1 MDFTDTPG
9 LTRSERE
16 DYERRLAEE
25 ALKLEQAASEEEDE
39 QEPEPEPEPT
49 PESVAKD
56 KSIQK
61 AELERGPITDI
72 GEGLKYLA
80 TGGIADDALNALAAG
95 ANQLTGGRLQGL
107 DDAVGSYDEQQ
118 EREAAMFTELQE
130 QQQAGELSPVESAA
144 LGTAQIATGISEGAV
159 AGAMLP
165 ATLVA
170 RIANQQASWA
180 DTPVFLK
187 DNKAADAAFKITEIL
202 LPTLLIPGGG
212 AVGAGGKYL
221 GFKALESAAE
231 TTTQRGADDLLFGR
245 QGAQAMGDIANS
257 LGFDGAQL
265 TRDLIEGKK
274 PNAQVIT
281 AIGGFFQNMGINIAG
296 DFAVERIAKM
306 LKQKTG
312 AITTTKSEPPGGE
325 LAKADKRIPRDRRLP
340 RTPQPRLPGQKG
352 LPPDQTIEEVT
363 VEVID
368 DTTKQAAKLLK
379 QSPEEVKKAVDD
391 TFEAPYTPT
400 KEPHDVHNTTTTVPT
415 QKPSKASG
423 NKFVGE
429 ESLIRRIV
437 GESKYR
443 KDGVDSSGFTKADR
457 DYFTNWEA
465 VASSKET
472 QQVLQEITQAWK
484 RLNPASKEFREGL
497 RRSIDFW
504 DANKALLGED
514 VTEFAKKVFD
524 DKDMARRLKDRP
536 EIDFSGDWEKI
547 MTENTEVFGIEGFTV
562 LRLAAED
569 LGLRVSKQANML
581 KNLNENNVDYTAA
594 MELFIDFHEKADLLL
609 VPLRRAKRRWA
620 VEGMAQQNWV
630 QKHITDKKRT
640 KEYREIL
647 ETTPSSSAAYGDY
660 AKIGFEP
667 ADNTAANLRT
677 LWNSY
682 KQGDKEAGKVLD
694 AYMEAMAKLRPDRT
708 TSAMGYMNQI
718 IEQYSQGRLP
728 EALKSIEYA
737 TMLASV
743 EPHKAAAVGAFFDIF
758 TDGAG
763 AFFSGKSRAILS
775 RGKDIQA
782 RADAMYGIGM
792 MRGFG
797 TALAAGFQNA
807 IEAGRTGRMMHS
819 NERLSDSMLNQWA
832 VRSRELEFIHQRNL
846 QRIKSENLGTL
857 AEVAEFL
864 SHKYAEIG
872 NSRFTN
878 SFMRGLSAI
887 DQGVTTNLGIQ
898 HAYGKAYR
906 EAFLNGHIYDEAG
919 KKVMFGEKTALER
932 YVDGALLNTFE
943 GGIKG
948 RLIDDDIMNAVRR
961 TTLSMEIDPDKVY
974 APTAKNPVQGG
985 IQRVSGALDQK
996 FAEVASLIEQGARQN
1011 FLFRMVSPFTRVSYT
1026 FLDTAAQ
1033 SIPLLEA
1040 IIPRYKAILA
1050 GEEGVAA
1057 MVKFKA
1063 NRAKAQVLGISFATL
1078 AGNGYYLGQNTPA
1091 GMENA
1096 KQSIIIPN
1104 PESDTGYTAIPIGRS
1119 LGPLI
1124 IFMDLI
1130 ADSVNALRDHV
1141 ITKNEYNTLIQE
1153 IMASMQAGVL
1163 EQSFVNGI
1171 ERIGAILNSEN
1182 PSGLINYIAT
1192 QTGNYSGFGL
1202 GKQGFRLFQPY
1213 ETFGNDPNNYFR
1225 SWEMTVRQR
1234 LVGGVGNPIK
1244 YNIYTGKPKT
1254 KAGSE
1259 RGGYWQHV
1267 GESMLNTFGWEQGL
1281 RDAPSRKDPKDP
1293 SKPSNIYFEL
1303 DRIGYDDTKHYRKTS
1318 IEIPGVPTFDLTAQQ
1333 RSELDRLT
1341 GDPEGGDLS
1350 GKLNE
1355 LFVSPKYTKAVKELE
1370 KVIKA
1375 EPRVKAGFDPEAQS
1389 KRIMSVLHAEVNR
1402 VFMLARA
1409 DAFNKLMESGTFPEL
1424 IQQVDTEELRRLGQY

>member
-25 ALKLEQAASEEEDE
+25 ALKLEQAASKEEEE
-39 QEPEPEPEPT
+39 QEPEPEPT

-80 TGGIADDALNALAAG
+80 TGGIADDALNALVAG

-144 LGTAQIATGISEGAV
+144 LGTAQVATGIGEGAV

-202 LPTLLIPGGG
+202 LPSLLIPGGG

-221 GFKALESAAE
+221 GLKALESAAE

-265 TRDLIEGKK
+265 TRDLIEGRK

-306 LKQKTG
+306 LKPKTR
-312 AITTTKSEPPGGE
+312 A

-340 RTPQPRLPGQKG
+340 RTPQPRLTD
-352 LPPDQTIEEVT
+352 PDLAVEKVT

-368 DTTKQAAKLLK
+368 DTTKQVAKLLK

-465 VASSKET
+465 VAGSKET
-472 QQVLQEITQAWK
+472 RQVLQEITQAWK
-484 RLNPASKEFREGL
+484 RLRPADKEFREGL

-524 DKDMARRLKDRP
+524 NKDMARRVKERP

-620 VEGMAQQNWV
+620 LEGQGQQNWW
-630 QKHITDKKRT
+630 QKYIRQRDSA

-647 ETTPSSSAAYGDY
+647 DRTPSASAAYGDY
-660 AKIGFEP
+660 TKIGFDP
-667 ADNTAANLRT
+667 VDDTAANLRT

-718 IEQYSQGRLP
+718 IDQYSKNRLP

-763 AFFSGKSRAILS
+763 AFFSGTRRAIIS
-775 RGKDIQA
+775 GGKDIQA

-797 TALAAGFQNA
+797 TALTAGFQNA

-832 VRSRELEFIHQRNL
+832 VRSRELDFIHQRNL

-857 AEVAEFL
+857 AEVAEWL
-864 SHKYAEIG
+864 SHKYAQIG
-872 NSRFTN
+872 NARFTN

-961 TTLSMEIDPDKVY
+961 TTLSMEIDPDMVY
-974 APTAKNPVQGG
+974 TPTAKNPLLGA
-985 IQRVSGALDQK
+985 IQTVTSIADQK
-996 FAEVASLIEQGARQN
+996 IADGAYKIEKAAQTN

-1033 SIPLLEA
+1033 TIPFFEA
-1040 IIPRYKAILA
+1040 IIPRYKAISA

-1063 NRAKAQVLGISFATL
+1063 NRAKAQVLGLSFGML
-1078 AGNGYYLGQNTPA
+1078 AANGYYLGQNTPA

-1124 IFMDLI
+1124 VFMDLI
-1130 ADSVNALRDHV
+1130 ADTVNAFRDHA
-1141 ITKNEYNTLIQE
+1141 ITKNEYNTLISE
-1153 IMASMQAGVL
+1153 IMASMQAGTL

-1171 ERIGAILNSEN
+1171 ERLGAILNSEN
-1182 PSGLINYIAT
+1182 PTGLINYVAT
-1192 QTGNYSGFGL
+1192 QAGNYSGAGL

-1213 ETFGNDPNNYFR
+1213 ETYGSDPNNLWE
-1225 SWEMTVRQR
+1225 SWQMTVRQR

-1303 DRIGYDDTKHYRKTS
+1303 DRIGYDDTKHYRQTS
-1318 IEIPGVPTFDLTAQQ
+1318 IQIPGVPTFKLTAQQ

-1370 KVIKA
+1370 KVIKS

-1389 KRIMSVLHAEVNR
+1389 KRIMSVLHAEVNS
-1402 VFMLARA
+1402 VFTVARA
-1409 DAFNKLMESGTFPEL
+1409 EAFNKLMESGTFPEL
-1424 IQQVDTEELRRLGQY
+1424 TQQIDTEELRRLGQYY